1 MNLLLVTHALIWF
14 IEGDTKLTPKAID
27 LIKNIDNTCYI
38 SVASLWEISI
48 KISIGK
54 LKMKVPYD
62 NLSELLWKNSIYL
75 LSIKFEHTQKLISLP
90 YYHKDPFDRLII
102 SQAIVEKISIISKDE
117 HFNKYDIKVLW

>member
-1 MNLLLVTHALIWF
+1 MNLLLDTHSLIWF

-54 LKMKVPYD
+54 LKIKVPYD

-117 HFNKYDIKVLW
+117 HFNKYDVKVLW